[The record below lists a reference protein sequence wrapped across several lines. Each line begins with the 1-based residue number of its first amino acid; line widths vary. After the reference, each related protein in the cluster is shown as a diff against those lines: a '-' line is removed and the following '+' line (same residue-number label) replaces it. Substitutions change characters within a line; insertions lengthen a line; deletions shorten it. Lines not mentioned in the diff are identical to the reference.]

1 MEKELK
7 SEKNLKEKKEAI
19 IRNLEAH
26 NAYSLTKNIYIQ
38 KRAYEG
44 GRKQIGDIQWN
55 ENKLWWYAI
64 IVSKSYLK

>member
-1 MEKELK
+1 M
-7 SEKNLKEKKEAI
+7 
-19 IRNLEAH
+19 EAH